1 MWTLE
6 GWTITNDMYQIV
18 NKNVFNN
25 SQDIV
30 LTSGTT
36 TLVANIVV
44 EGVLMKEKTI
54 AFSQN
59 LKFFVPI
66 VESLFINL
74 WFFWEDSPSLLDV
87 IVPIFVNLWVDE
99 E

>member
-1 MWTLE
+1 
-6 GWTITNDMYQIV
+6 MYQIV

-36 TLVANIVV
+36 TSVAKIVV
-44 EGVLMKEKTI
+44 EGVLMKEKPI
-54 AFSQN
+54 AVSHN

-74 WFFWEDSPSLLDV
+74 YDSSNEDSPSLLDV
-87 IVPIFVNLWVDE
+87 VVPIFVNL
-99 E
+99 